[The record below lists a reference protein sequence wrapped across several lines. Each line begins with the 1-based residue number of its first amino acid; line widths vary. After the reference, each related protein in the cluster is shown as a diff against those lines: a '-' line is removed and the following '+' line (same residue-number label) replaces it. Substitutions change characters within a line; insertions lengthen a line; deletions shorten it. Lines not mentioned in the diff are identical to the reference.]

1 MGENEGEA
9 EVGEGSE
16 NVGFETGVDKAESQE
31 PGPADKE
38 TPGEGNGDEIGL
50 EQEENEENDDDE
62 EEVSEASSSAEEDN

>member
-31 PGPADKE
+31 PGQADKE
-38 TPGEGNGDEIGL
+38 TPGEENGEGIGL
-50 EQEENEENDDDE
+50 EQEDH
-62 EEVSEASSSAEEDN
+62 